1 MSITH
6 PSLVSSSVF
15 SPLITHSQ
23 EKVSLNLDEYRKKRY
38 LTHVRYYI
46 VSREILMVTCLTTG
60 QLIALVNLRL

>member
-23 EKVSLNLDEYRKKRY
+23 EKVSLNLDEYRKKN
-38 LTHVRYYI
+38 LTHVPCH
-46 VSREILMVTCLTTG
+46 VASREIQMVTCLTTG